1 MATTEGPSCSGVLGT
16 EAEAGKETTAMVIS
30 DIPGTS
36 ALCHTVQMSHDPDLF
51 SLLQSLVVSTTFTPP
66 FNREEKGVSEGE
78 GGARS
83 PAAGRWWSQD

>member
-1 MATTEGPSCSGVLGT
+1 
-16 EAEAGKETTAMVIS
+16 MVIS

-36 ALCHTVQMSHDPDLF
+36 ALCQALCKCHMILTSFHCY
-51 SLLQSLVVSTTFTPP
+51 QSLVVSTIFTPP

>member
-1 MATTEGPSCSGVLGT
+1 
-16 EAEAGKETTAMVIS
+16 MVIS

-66 FNREEKGVSEGE
+66 FNREEKGVS
-78 GGARS
+78 
-83 PAAGRWWSQD
+83 GR